1 MTARSAIL
9 VTSVK
14 TSAIALGTSRR
25 VLQTPVAAAVVVVP
39 ILVFIAT
46 WLLTSISPHASHSM
60 ETILANSPP
69 LVRERLWLWQLL
81 TASFLH
87 TNAAHLL
94 LTVLPLAWLVSRLER
109 SLGSLHVLLF
119 CILSA
124 VFAYAVYDL
133 ADSFLPLWD
142 PTSGASGSLYA
153 AAVLFVL
160 RFPQSSFPLTDR
172 VRLPLWWLVLGFV
185 ALDISWFFWPVTMP
199 WVNRIVH
206 LGGAVFGVLWW
217 AFLVQK
223 DSVYERH

>member
-1 MTARSAIL
+1 M
-9 VTSVK
+9 
-14 TSAIALGTSRR
+14 
-25 VLQTPVAAAVVVVP
+25 AAAVVVIP
-39 ILVFIAT
+39 ILVFITT
-46 WLLTSISPHASHSM
+46 WLLTSISPHASHLIQ
-60 ETILANSPP
+60 TILSNSPP

-119 CILSA
+119 CIFSA

-153 AAVLFVL
+153 AAVLFIL
-160 RFPQSSFPLTDR
+160 RFPRYSFPLTDR
-172 VRLPLWWLVLGFV
+172 VRLPLWWLVVGFV

-223 DSVYERH
+223 DSVHERP

>member
-1 MTARSAIL
+1 M
-9 VTSVK
+9 
-14 TSAIALGTSRR
+14 
-25 VLQTPVAAAVVVVP
+25 AAAVVVIP
-39 ILVFIAT
+39 ILVFITT
-46 WLLTSISPHASHSM
+46 WLLTSISPHASHSIQ
-60 ETILANSPP
+60 TILSNSPP

-119 CILSA
+119 CIFSA

-153 AAVLFVL
+153 AAVLFIL
-160 RFPQSSFPLTDR
+160 RFPRYSFPFTDR
-172 VRLPLWWLVLGFV
+172 VRLPVWWLVVGFV

-206 LGGAVFGVLWW
+206 LGGALFGVLWW
-217 AFLVQK
+217 ALLVRK
-223 DSVYERH
+223 DSVHERP

>member
-1 MTARSAIL
+1 M
-9 VTSVK
+9 TSVK

-25 VLQTPVAAAVVVVP
+25 VLQTPVATAVAVIP
-39 ILVFIAT
+39 ILVFVAT
-46 WLLTSISPHASHSM
+46 WLLASIAPHASHLIQ
-60 ETILANSPP
+60 TILSNSPP

-119 CILSA
+119 CIFSA

-153 AAVLFVL
+153 AAVLFIL
-160 RFPQSSFPLTDR
+160 RFPRSSFPFTDR
-172 VRLPLWWLVLGFV
+172 VRLPVWWLVVGFV

-206 LGGAVFGVLWW
+206 LGGAAFGVLWW
-217 AFLVQK
+217 ALLVRK
-223 DSVYERH
+223 DSVHERP